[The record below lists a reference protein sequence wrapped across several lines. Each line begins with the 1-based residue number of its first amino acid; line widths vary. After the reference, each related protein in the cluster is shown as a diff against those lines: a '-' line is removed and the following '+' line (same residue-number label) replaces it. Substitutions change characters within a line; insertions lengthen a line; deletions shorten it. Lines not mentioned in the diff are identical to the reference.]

1 MRSPKRTRIAPG
13 GGYHE
18 SAQRSSRVRN
28 QSASDPITNQEQARH
43 SESSANQINQ
53 PTNHA
58 KPQSTNQPTNVAGA
72 KWLKRADRLDARGA
86 RRARAPYVRHMTP
99 VKTSLLSRLRWRT
112 R

>member
-13 GGYHE
+13 GGYHA
-18 SAQRSSRVRN
+18 SAQRSSRVTTR
-28 QSASDPITNQEQARH
+28 QPRTNQPFGELGA
-43 SESSANQINQ
+43 SANQINQ

-86 RRARAPYVRHMTP
+86 RRARAPYVT
-99 VKTSLLSRLRWRT
+99 
-112 R
+112 